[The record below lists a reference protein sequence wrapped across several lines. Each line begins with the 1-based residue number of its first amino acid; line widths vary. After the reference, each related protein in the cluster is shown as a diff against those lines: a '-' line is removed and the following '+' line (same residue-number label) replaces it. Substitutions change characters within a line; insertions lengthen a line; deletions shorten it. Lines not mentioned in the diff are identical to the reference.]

1 MGDGDEGM
9 TAFLEI
15 GAQADTQEE
24 LTEIIEDTNELEMAI
39 DSLSQE
45 D

>member
-24 LTEIIEDTNELEMAI
+24 LTEREDGNELDEI
-39 DSLSQE
+39 LSQE